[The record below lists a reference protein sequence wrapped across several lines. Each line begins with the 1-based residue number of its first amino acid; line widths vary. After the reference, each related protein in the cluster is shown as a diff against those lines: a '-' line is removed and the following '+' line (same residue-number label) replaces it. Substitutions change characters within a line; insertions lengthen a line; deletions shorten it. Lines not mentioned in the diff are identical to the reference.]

1 MMRGGRG
8 EESGKGDLIVKCV
21 LCMYYTLC
29 AGACVR
35 ANALRIVSIYGQDF
49 ELYKYV
55 NDHHL
60 ALTDRYL

>member
-35 ANALRIVSIYGQDF
+35 ANALRIVYCKVCIVYV
-49 ELYKYV
+49 LYSVCGCLCARKC
-55 NDHHL
+55 
-60 ALTDRYL
+60 A

>member
-35 ANALRIVSIYGQDF
+35 ANALRIVSPDKFCAVKKLRLLLSGRAR
-49 ELYKYV
+49 
-55 NDHHL
+55 N
-60 ALTDRYL
+60 